1 MAERER
7 QGPLGGEGEWG
18 VVEEKLDGA
27 SERPRRKQVCFGS
40 FSGAVGGEA
49 RPWPRSR
56 SREKINA
63 KKASKA
69 EKERERASGKNI
81 SYVFGGEVV
90 LDLTFPLTQKQR
102 RREREIE

>member
-1 MAERER
+1 MDEELWRKERGK
-7 QGPLGGEGEWG
+7 GPWEGREGEWG

-69 EKERERASGKNI
+69 EKESERAARISRMYSEGKL
-81 SYVFGGEVV
+81 Y
-90 LDLTFPLTQKQR
+90 
-102 RREREIE
+102 